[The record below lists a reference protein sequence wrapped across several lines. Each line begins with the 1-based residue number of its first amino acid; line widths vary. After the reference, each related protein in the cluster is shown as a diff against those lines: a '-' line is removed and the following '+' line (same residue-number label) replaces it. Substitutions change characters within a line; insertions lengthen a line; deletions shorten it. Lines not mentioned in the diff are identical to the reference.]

1 MPSPGVLLGAEFP
14 SLSRKLE
21 MERRLDFIGPAERFQ
36 QFLPAGIAMAI
47 SEATLKA
54 SSSNPTNDERYQLPY
69 SEMWRCNNSSSQK
82 NPISP
87 M

>member
-1 MPSPGVLLGAEFP
+1 
-14 SLSRKLE
+14 
-21 MERRLDFIGPAERFQ
+21 
-36 QFLPAGIAMAI
+36 MAI